1 MNAVSQMILGIVGAL
16 VLVSYYVVFGH
27 LYRSRGTS
35 YATHDFWFGIDE
47 TFVKIL
53 IAFQIAA
60 VVGFLVAITMWFV
73 QPPEGGIMGRPSI
86 LFLTLLVFLLASI
99 CWPFATYYKSP
110 VLVVGSLLLAAI
122 ASILLLAGSVQEDKT
137 RVPVMLGLLFFS
149 IVTVLADGVLWNA
162 NYIYR
167 IIHDKTTTQ

>member
-1 MNAVSQMILGIVGAL
+1 MNATELLILGLFGVL
-16 VLVSYYVVFGH
+16 VLVSYYVVFGR
-27 LYRSRGTS
+27 LYRSSGTS
-35 YATHDFWFGIDE
+35 YATHDLWFGIDE

-53 IAFQIAA
+53 IGFQVTA
-60 VVGFLVAITMWFV
+60 VVGFLVAISMWCI
-73 QPPEGGIMGRPSI
+73 QPPEGGIMGRPYI

-99 CWPFATYYKSP
+99 CWPFATYYNFP

-122 ASILLLAGSVQEDKT
+122 ASILLLAGSVEEDKS

-162 NYIYR
+162 NYIHKAIY
-167 IIHDKTTTQ
+167 KTTPL